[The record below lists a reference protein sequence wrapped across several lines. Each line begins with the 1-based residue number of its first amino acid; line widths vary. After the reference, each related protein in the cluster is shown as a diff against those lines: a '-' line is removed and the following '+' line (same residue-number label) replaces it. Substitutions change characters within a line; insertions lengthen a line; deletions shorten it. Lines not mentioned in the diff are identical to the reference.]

1 MRPLKL
7 VMTAFGPY
15 ANETVIDFQK
25 LNNGVYLITGDTGD
39 GKTTIFDA
47 ILFE

>member
-25 LNNGVYLITGDTGD
+25 LNNGKCFPPLITH
-39 GKTTIFDA
+39 K
-47 ILFE
+47 